1 MSEVEQQDS
10 VGSSNLGLTPVL
22 ISLLKGVLYRDQEP
36 ILWNALLNFRSQ
48 ASDYVGQ
55 LGLDLLLDEAEGY
68 AFLRSRAVTPG
79 EEEKI
84 PRLIARRPLSF
95 YDSLLLALLRKKL
108 AEFDAAGTESR
119 LVLKL
124 DQILDLVQ
132 LFLPERSDEVKLHQ
146 RLEQSV
152 QRLQEMGFMR
162 RLKSS
167 SEPPT
172 FEVLRV
178 IKAFVDAQW
187 LSGLEESLASYR
199 AYAVEPQ
206 TN

>member
-1 MSEVEQQDS
+1 MDEVKQQDL
-10 VGSSNLGLTPVL
+10 VGTSSPGLTPVL
-22 ISLLKGVLYRDQEP
+22 ITLLKGVLYRDQEP
-36 ILWNALLNFRSQ
+36 MLWSALLNLRSQ

-55 LGLDLLLDEAEGY
+55 VGLDLLLDDAEGY

-79 EEEKI
+79 EEDKI

-108 AEFDAAGTESR
+108 AEFDAVGTESR
-119 LVLKL
+119 LILKS

-146 RLEQSV
+146 RVEQSI
-152 QRLQEMGFMR
+152 QRLQEMGFLR
-162 RLKSS
+162 GLKSS

-172 FEVLRV
+172 FEVSRV

-187 LSGLEESLASYR
+187 LSGLEDSLASYR
-199 AYAVEPQ
+199 DHAIAPQ
-206 TN
+206 VN